1 MLQISCVGA
10 AVLWIDGDVWE
21 GGTLRESYACSNE
34 RMEGEEYRGGDGVE
48 QGGVKSDCRIGDERK
63 RHQYFL
69 SLKFT

>member
-48 QGGVKSDCRIGDERK
+48 QGGVKSDCM
-63 RHQYFL
+63 
-69 SLKFT
+69 